1 MRHTVEASCIVE
13 IEQTVHSLHAHA
25 IPQGVDVRP
34 GDVVLVHGAPTRIG
48 FGDTLRRECR
58 VTVRR
63 AGPLARMW
71 TRAVAVFSL
80 TTLYEVGFEPQENA

>member
-1 MRHTVEASCIVE
+1 MRRRLEASCIVE

-25 IPQGVDVRP
+25 IPDGVELRP
-34 GDVVLVHGAPTRIG
+34 GDVVLVHDAPTRVG
-48 FGDTLRRECR
+48 FGDRLRRECR

-63 AGPLARMW
+63 AGPLLRLW